1 MFLWNILKRD
11 KKELIRKVYEAQK
24 NDGIES
30 DWSETVRKD
39 KIKFN
44 LEISDDKISRMS
56 KNMFKTIVDKAVGKK
71 AIEFLNNIAESHS
84 KSQQLIKSKLVRESY
99 FGSDIFSRSEVE
111 LLFSLRTRMIDVR
124 KNFPSKFNNQIGCQ
138 LCFIHVE
145 DQKHLMKCE
154 KLTAMVNV
162 PEKMEYEDIFKS
174 VDKQKEI
181 VNVYKKLLRTREML
195 LNTS

>member
-1 MFLWNILKRD
+1 
-11 KKELIRKVYEAQK
+11 
-24 NDGIES
+24 
-30 DWSETVRKD
+30 
-39 KIKFN
+39 
-44 LEISDDKISRMS
+44 
-56 KNMFKTIVDKAVGKK
+56 
-71 AIEFLNNIAESHS
+71 
-84 KSQQLIKSKLVRESY
+84 
-99 FGSDIFSRSEVE
+99 
-111 LLFSLRTRMIDVR
+111 MIDVK

-154 KLTAMVNV
+154 KLTARVNV

>member
-1 MFLWNILKRD
+1 MLLNGMLFNCEAWNCITERQFEILEEIDLMLLRKVMKANVKTAKESFYLETGCLPVRFVITKRRQMFLWNILKRD
-11 KKELIRKVYEAQK
+11 KKNLIRKVYEAQK

-111 LLFSLRTRMIDVR
+111 LLFSL
-124 KNFPSKFNNQIGCQ
+124 
-138 LCFIHVE
+138 
-145 DQKHLMKCE
+145 
-154 KLTAMVNV
+154 
-162 PEKMEYEDIFKS
+162 
-174 VDKQKEI
+174 
-181 VNVYKKLLRTREML
+181 
-195 LNTS
+195 